1 MNLITEVWLQ
11 GVSSKGC
18 CENISPLDITDDWI
32 DIAEPRPDFRGAMY
46 QFLIGLLQLS
56 MAPEDEDEW
65 KELYQDPPSR
75 DDLAKAF
82 SIYQNAFELEAEGPA
97 FMQDLL
103 LLKTTD
109 LKLNQ
114 NSVRDLLIDAGS
126 DSNLYFNKH
135 QEDFALCE
143 SCFAQ
148 ALFTLQI
155 NAPSGGRGI
164 RTSLRGGGP
173 ITTLVVPVDDN
184 SERPSSLWQKLWL
197 NVLPKEALNESYS
210 DIKKIGDVL
219 PWMVATRTSDGDD
232 GEGTTPE
239 SVHPLQTYWSMPRRI
254 RIDTSTIEDHGSCSI
269 CAAKGVRTIRHYLTR
284 HGGTNYTGNWLH
296 PLTPYSLDPKGEKPP
311 ISIKGRQAGKG
322 YREWLGLVL
331 GSDDHQPDAARV
343 TRYFTEKRSRK
354 ERRKGCRLWC
364 FGYDMSNM
372 KAMCWYD
379 STLPIHEVDI
389 SRRATFIGW
398 VKDVLDSA
406 EGMAYGLH
414 KQVKAAWYRRPGDVG
429 SEPAVFDSFWEVT
442 EPLFYEVLNGL
453 SVLHRNAPGQTGA
466 TKDETAEMSTL
477 VEVYKTWLSETRR
490 VVLRL
495 FDQWVLSA
503 PIEEQDM
510 RRVVEAKANLGK
522 ELNFGK
528 ELKPLWDIV
537 DPNRGKKVK
546 AKGKSKS

>member
-1 MNLITEVWLQ
+1 MNLVSDPWLPAQ
-11 GVSSKGC
+11 LKSGAARK
-18 CENISPLDITDDWI
+18 ISLADLANSDLVDIN
-32 DIAEPRPDFRGAMY
+32 APRPDFRGGIY
-46 QFLIGLLQLS
+46 QLLIGLLQLS

-65 KELYQDPPSR
+65 KELYQELPSH

-82 SIYQNAFELEAEGPA
+82 SPYQNAFELEADGPA

-103 LLKTTD
+103 LLKTAN
-109 LKLNQ
+109 LEPNQ

-135 QEDFALCE
+135 KEDFALCE

-155 NAPSGGRGI
+155 NAPSGGRGV

-173 ITTLVVPVDDN
+173 ITTLVVPVDE
-184 SERPSSLWQKLWL
+184 SPEKPSTLWQKLWL
-197 NVLPKEALNESYS
+197 NVLPKEALNDSCS

-219 PWMVATRTSDGDD
+219 PWMVATRTSDGSD
-232 GEGTTPE
+232 GVETTPE
-239 SVHPLQTYWSMPRRI
+239 SVHPLQAYWSMPRRI
-254 RIDTSTIEDHGSCSI
+254 RIDTSSIDGHGNCSI
-269 CAAKGVRTIRHYLTR
+269 CAAKDVRTIRHYLTR

-296 PLTPYSLDPKGEKPP
+296 PLTPYSLDSKGEKPP

-322 YREWLGLVL
+322 YREWLGMVL
-331 GSDDHQPDAARV
+331 GNDDHQPDAAKV
-343 TRYFTEKRSRK
+343 TRHFNEKRSRK
-354 ERRKGCRLWC
+354 EGRKGYRLWC

-389 SRRATFIGW
+389 SRRTTFIGR
-398 VKDVLDSA
+398 VKAVLDSA
-406 EGMAYGLH
+406 EGMASELH
-414 KQVKAAWYRRPGDVG
+414 RQVKAAWYRRPGDVG
-429 SEPAVFDSFWEVT
+429 SEPAVFDSFWEET
-442 EPLFYEVLNGL
+442 EPLFYKALNGL
-453 SVLHRNAPGQTGA
+453 LDLYGSVSAQGGA
-466 TKDETAEMSTL
+466 KDEAAETGKL
-477 VEVYKTWLSETRR
+477 TDVYKAWLNETRC
-490 VVLRL
+490 VALQL
-495 FDQWVLSA
+495 FDHWVLSA

-510 RRVVEAKANLGK
+510 RRVVEARANLGRG
-522 ELNFGK
+522 LNLAK

-537 DPNRGKKVK
+537 DPNRGKRTK

>member
-1 MNLITEVWLQ
+1 MNLITSVWLQ
-11 GVSSKGC
+11 GVSSKGDHAA
-18 CENISPLDITDDWI
+18 ISPLDITGDWI
-32 DIAEPRPDFRGAMY
+32 DISAPRSDFRGSIY
-46 QFLIGLLQLS
+46 QLLIGLLQLS
-56 MAPEDEDEW
+56 MSPSDEEAW
-65 KELYQDPPSR
+65 KKLYQEPPSR

-82 SIYQNAFELEAEGPA
+82 SPYQNAFELEADGPA

-103 LLKTTD
+103 LLKTAN
-109 LKLNQ
+109 LEPNQ

-173 ITTLVVPVDDN
+173 ITTLVMPIDGKP
-184 SERPSSLWQKLWL
+184 EQPSTLWQKLWL
-197 NVLPKEALNESYS
+197 NVLPKEALNDSCS

-219 PWMVATRTSDGDD
+219 PWMVATRTSDGSD
-232 GEGTTPE
+232 GVETTPE
-239 SVHPLQTYWSMPRRI
+239 SVHPLQAYWSMPRRI
-254 RIDTSTIEDHGSCSI
+254 RIDTSTIDDHGTCSI

-284 HGGTNYTGNWLH
+284 HGGTNYTGAWLH

-311 ISIKGRQAGKG
+311 ISIKGRQAGRG

-331 GSDDHQPDAARV
+331 GNDDHQPDAAKV
-343 TRYFTEKRSRK
+343 TRHFNERRSRK
-354 ERRKGCRLWC
+354 EGRKGHRLWC

-389 SRRATFIGW
+389 SRRTTFIGR

-406 EGMAYGLH
+406 EGMASELH
-414 KQVKAAWYRRPGDVG
+414 RQVKAAWYRRPGDVG
-429 SEPAVFDSFWEVT
+429 SEPAVFDSFWETT

-453 SVLHRNAPGQTGA
+453 SALHRSPAEQTGVA
-466 TKDETAEMSTL
+466 KDETAEMRTL
-477 VEVYKTWLSETRR
+477 VELYKTWLSETRR

-495 FDQWVLSA
+495 FDLWVLSA
-503 PIEEQDM
+503 PIEAQDM
-510 RRVVEAKANLGK
+510 RRVVEARANLGRG
-522 ELNFGK
+522 LNLAK
-528 ELKPLWDIV
+528 ELKPLWDVV
-537 DPNRGKKVK
+537 DPNRGKKTK

>member
-1 MNLITEVWLQ
+1 MNLITSVWLQ
-11 GVSSKGC
+11 GGSSK
-18 CENISPLDITDDWI
+18 EDRAAISPLDITGDWI
-32 DIAEPRPDFRGAMY
+32 DISSPRPDFRGAIY
-46 QFLIGLLQLS
+46 QLLIGILQLS
-56 MAPEDEDEW
+56 MTPEDEDEW

-82 SIYQNAFELEAEGPA
+82 SPYQNAFELEADGPA

-103 LLKTTD
+103 LLKTAA
-109 LKLNQ
+109 LEPNQ

-135 QEDFALCE
+135 KEDFALCE

-173 ITTLVVPVDDN
+173 ITTLVVPVDE
-184 SERPSSLWQKLWL
+184 SPEKPSTLWQKLWL
-197 NVLPKEALNESYS
+197 NVLPKEALNDSYS

-219 PWMVATRTSDGDD
+219 PWMVATRTSDGSD
-232 GEGTTPE
+232 GVETTPE
-239 SVHPLQTYWSMPRRI
+239 SAHPLQAYWSMPRRI
-254 RIDTSTIEDHGSCSI
+254 RIDTSSIDGHGNCSI
-269 CAAKGVRTIRHYLTR
+269 CAAKDVRTIRHYLTR

-296 PLTPYSLDPKGEKPP
+296 PLTPYSLDSKGEKPP

-331 GSDDHQPDAARV
+331 GNDDHQPDAAKV
-343 TRYFTEKRSRK
+343 TRHFNEKRSRK
-354 ERRKGCRLWC
+354 EGRKGYRLWC

-379 STLPIHEVDI
+379 SALPIHELDA
-389 SRRATFIGW
+389 RKRLTFIGR

-406 EGMAYGLH
+406 EGMAYALH
-414 KQVKAAWYRRPGDVG
+414 KQVKSAWFNRPGDAG
-429 SEPAVFDSFWEVT
+429 SEPAVFDSFWETT
-442 EPLFYEVLNGL
+442 EPLFYNALNGL
-453 SVLHRNAPGQTGA
+453 SDLYG
-466 TKDETAEMSTL
+466 TKDEADEAGKLT
-477 VEVYKTWLSETRR
+477 VVYKAWLNETRR
-490 VVLRL
+490 AVLRL
-495 FDQWVLSA
+495 FDHWVLSA
-503 PIEEQDM
+503 PIEEQNM
-510 RRVVEAKANLGK
+510 KRVVEARADLGK
-522 ELNFGK
+522 ELNLGK
-528 ELKPLWDIV
+528 QLKPLWDIV
-537 DPNRGKKVK
+537 DPNRGKKTK

>member
-1 MNLITEVWLQ
+1 
-11 GVSSKGC
+11 
-18 CENISPLDITDDWI
+18 
-32 DIAEPRPDFRGAMY
+32 
-46 QFLIGLLQLS
+46 
-56 MAPEDEDEW
+56 
-65 KELYQDPPSR
+65 
-75 DDLAKAF
+75 
-82 SIYQNAFELEAEGPA
+82 
-97 FMQDLL
+97 MQDLL
-103 LLKTTD
+103 LLKTAN
-109 LKLNQ
+109 LEPNQ

-173 ITTLVVPVDDN
+173 ITTLVMPIDGKP
-184 SERPSSLWQKLWL
+184 EQPSTLWQKLWL
-197 NVLPKEALNESYS
+197 NVLPKEALNDSCS

-219 PWMVATRTSDGDD
+219 PWMVATRTSDGSD
-232 GEGTTPE
+232 GVETTPE
-239 SVHPLQTYWSMPRRI
+239 SVHPLQAYWSMPRRI
-254 RIDTSTIEDHGSCSI
+254 RIDTSTIDDHGTCSI

-284 HGGTNYTGNWLH
+284 HGGTNYTGAWLH

-311 ISIKGRQAGKG
+311 ISIKGRQAGRG

-331 GSDDHQPDAARV
+331 GNDDHQPDAAKV
-343 TRYFTEKRSRK
+343 TRHFNERRSRK
-354 ERRKGCRLWC
+354 EGRKGYRLWC

-389 SRRATFIGW
+389 SRRTTFIGR

-406 EGMAYGLH
+406 EGMASELH
-414 KQVKAAWYRRPGDVG
+414 RQVKAAWYRRPGDVG
-429 SEPAVFDSFWEVT
+429 SEPAVFDSFWETT

-453 SVLHRNAPGQTGA
+453 SVLHRSPAEQTGVS
-466 TKDETAEMSTL
+466 KDETAEMRTL

-495 FDQWVLSA
+495 FDLWVLSA

-510 RRVVEAKANLGK
+510 RRVVEARANLGRG
-522 ELNFGK
+522 LNLAK
-528 ELKPLWDIV
+528 ELKPLWDVV
-537 DPNRGKKVK
+537 DPNRGKKTK

>member
-1 MNLITEVWLQ
+1 MNLITSVWLQ
-11 GVSSKGC
+11 GVSSK
-18 CENISPLDITDDWI
+18 EDRAAISPLDITGDWI
-32 DIAEPRPDFRGAMY
+32 DISSPRPDFRGAIY
-46 QFLIGLLQLS
+46 QLLIGILQLS
-56 MAPEDEDEW
+56 MTPEDEDEW

-82 SIYQNAFELEAEGPA
+82 SPYQNAFELEADGPA

-103 LLKTTD
+103 LLKTAA
-109 LKLNQ
+109 LEPNQ

-135 QEDFALCE
+135 KEDFALCE

-173 ITTLVVPVDDN
+173 ITTLVVPVDE
-184 SERPSSLWQKLWL
+184 SPEKPSTLWQKLWL
-197 NVLPKEALNESYS
+197 NVLPKEALNDSYS

-219 PWMVATRTSDGDD
+219 PWMVATRTSDGSD
-232 GEGTTPE
+232 GVETTPE
-239 SVHPLQTYWSMPRRI
+239 SAHPLQAYWSMPRRI
-254 RIDTSTIEDHGSCSI
+254 RIDTSSIDGHGNCSI
-269 CAAKGVRTIRHYLTR
+269 CAAKDVRTIRHYLTR

-296 PLTPYSLDPKGEKPP
+296 PLTPYSLDSKGEKPP

-331 GSDDHQPDAARV
+331 GNDDHQPDAAKV
-343 TRYFTEKRSRK
+343 TRHFNEKRSRK
-354 ERRKGCRLWC
+354 EGRKGYRLWC

-379 STLPIHEVDI
+379 SALPIHELDA
-389 SRRATFIGW
+389 RKRLTFIGR

-406 EGMAYGLH
+406 EGMAYALH
-414 KQVKAAWYRRPGDVG
+414 KQVKSAWFNRPGDAG
-429 SEPAVFDSFWEVT
+429 SEPAVFDSFWETT
-442 EPLFYEVLNGL
+442 EPLFYNALNGL
-453 SVLHRNAPGQTGA
+453 SDLYG
-466 TKDETAEMSTL
+466 TKDEADEAGKLT
-477 VEVYKTWLSETRR
+477 VVYKAWLNETRR
-490 VVLRL
+490 AVLRL
-495 FDQWVLSA
+495 FDHWVLSA
-503 PIEEQDM
+503 PIEEQNM
-510 RRVVEAKANLGK
+510 KRVVEARADLGK
-522 ELNFGK
+522 ELNLGK
-528 ELKPLWDIV
+528 QLKPLWDIV
-537 DPNRGKKVK
+537 DPNRGKKTK

>member
-1 MNLITEVWLQ
+1 MNLITTGWMQ
-11 GVSSKGC
+11 GVSSKGDC
-18 CENISPLDITDDWI
+18 AAISPMDITGNWI
-32 DIAEPRPDFRGAMY
+32 DIAEPRPDFRGAIY

-65 KELYQDPPSR
+65 KELYQELPSR

-82 SIYQNAFELEAEGPA
+82 SPYQNAFELEADGPA

-103 LLKTTD
+103 LLKTAN
-109 LKLNQ
+109 LEPNQ

-173 ITTLVVPVDDN
+173 ITTLVMPIDGKP
-184 SERPSSLWQKLWL
+184 EQPSTLWQKLWL
-197 NVLPKEALNESYS
+197 NVLPKEALNDSCS

-219 PWMVATRTSDGDD
+219 PWMVATRTSDGSD
-232 GEGTTPE
+232 GVETTPE
-239 SVHPLQTYWSMPRRI
+239 SVHPLQAYWSMPRRI
-254 RIDTSTIEDHGSCSI
+254 RIDTSTIDDHGTCSI

-284 HGGTNYTGNWLH
+284 HGGTNYTGAWLH

-311 ISIKGRQAGKG
+311 ISIKGRQAGRG

-331 GSDDHQPDAARV
+331 GNDDHQPDAAKV
-343 TRYFTEKRSRK
+343 TRHFNERRSRK
-354 ERRKGCRLWC
+354 EGRKGHRLWC

-389 SRRATFIGW
+389 SRRTTFIGR

-406 EGMAYGLH
+406 EGMASELH
-414 KQVKAAWYRRPGDVG
+414 RQVKAAWYRRPGDVG
-429 SEPAVFDSFWEVT
+429 SEPAVFDSFWETT

-453 SVLHRNAPGQTGA
+453 SALHRSPAEQTGVA
-466 TKDETAEMSTL
+466 KDETAEMRTL
-477 VEVYKTWLSETRR
+477 VELYKTWLSETRR

-495 FDQWVLSA
+495 FDLWVLSA
-503 PIEEQDM
+503 PIEAQDM
-510 RRVVEAKANLGK
+510 RRVVEARANLGRG
-522 ELNFGK
+522 LNLAK
-528 ELKPLWDIV
+528 ELKPLWDVV
-537 DPNRGKKVK
+537 DPNRGKKTK

>member
-1 MNLITEVWLQ
+1 MNLFSDPWLPAQ
-11 GVSSKGC
+11 LKSGTARK
-18 CENISPLDITDDWI
+18 ISFADLADSDLVDIN
-32 DIAEPRPDFRGAMY
+32 APRPDFRGGIY
-46 QFLIGLLQLS
+46 QLLIGLLQLS

-65 KELYQDPPSR
+65 KDLYQDPPSR

-82 SIYQNAFELEAEGPA
+82 SPYQNAFELEADGPA

-103 LLKTTD
+103 LLKTAA
-109 LKLNQ
+109 LEPNQ

-173 ITTLVVPVDDN
+173 ITTLVVPVDEN
-184 SERPSSLWQKLWL
+184 PEKPSTLWQKLWI
-197 NVLPKEALNESYS
+197 NVLSKEALNDSYS

-219 PWMVATRTSDGDD
+219 PWIVATRTSDGSD
-232 GEGTTPE
+232 GVETTPE
-239 SVHPLQTYWSMPRRI
+239 SVHPLQAYWSMPRRI
-254 RIDTSTIEDHGSCSI
+254 RIDTSTIDDHGNCSI

-331 GSDDHQPDAARV
+331 GSDDHQPDAAKV
-343 TRYFTEKRSRK
+343 VRYFTEQRSRK

-389 SRRATFIGW
+389 SRRATFIGR

-406 EGMAYGLH
+406 EGMASELH
-414 KQVKAAWYRRPGDVG
+414 RQVKAAWYRRPGDVG
-429 SEPAVFDSFWEVT
+429 SEPAVFDSFWEET
-442 EPLFYEVLNGL
+442 ESLFYRALNGL
-453 SVLHRNAPGQTGA
+453 SDLYRSASEQSGA
-466 TKDETAEMSTL
+466 KDEAAEAGRLSD
-477 VEVYKTWLSETRR
+477 VYKAWLNETRC
-490 VVLRL
+490 VALQL
-495 FDQWVLSA
+495 FDHWVLSA

-510 RRVVEAKANLGK
+510 RRVVEARANLGRG
-522 ELNFGK
+522 LNLAK

-537 DPNRGKKVK
+537 DPNRGKKTK